1 MLPHV
6 AVPPDEGIQLH
17 SKEASLYDFVYL
29 VPLGLR
35 VVTAHRFCV
44 STSTFDFFIHV
55 TNI

>member
-35 VVTAHRFCV
+35 VVTAHL
-44 STSTFDFFIHV
+44 
-55 TNI
+55 